1 MRLCSLEYIEGDCNN
16 QEVNMYNGGYTQY
29 ACACNTDLC
38 NAAVTSVPNLLLT
51 SSMTFGTILFKV
63 MVLLPSI

>member
-1 MRLCSLEYIEGDCNN
+1 MRLCSLEYTEGDCKKRT
-16 QEVNMYNGGYTQY
+16 VYTGYGGYPLY

-38 NAAVTSVPNLLLT
+38 NAAVTSVPNVLLT

-63 MVLLPSI
+63 MVQLPSI